1 MKKFYFNAYLYR
13 VGWVV
18 IGAMGLIVAI
28 ALVAMIIN
36 FETLQWQVIP
46 ILLGSMGVFVALGL
60 YAMLRH
66 RGHIEV
72 DEQAI
77 TLVRGRTRF
86 KLNYEEI
93 TSIKEFNRH
102 VPPGITLTTENSV
115 LSFSRMI
122 EDFDKL
128 YKHLAEHI
136 EVMQQPHVGPMQFS
150 ARSYFN
156 MNSFGILGF
165 FYILFGLITLMI
177 NLMHPEKNSWV
188 ESFTMMMLFAT
199 FFGGLGT
206 LIGIP
211 WGNKVVTL
219 TVENETMV
227 VSTFFKKKYHLKRSD
242 IKRMQLKNNTVRVRG
257 IERQEQSIAIETT
270 EGVFTVTEKAAHAFK
285 TGVPRL
291 WQLLKNWYQTK

>member
-102 VPPGITLTTENSV
+102 VPPAL
-115 LSFSRMI
+115 
-122 EDFDKL
+122 
-128 YKHLAEHI
+128 H
-136 EVMQQPHVGPMQFS
+136 
-150 ARSYFN
+150 
-156 MNSFGILGF
+156 
-165 FYILFGLITLMI
+165 
-177 NLMHPEKNSWV
+177 
-188 ESFTMMMLFAT
+188 
-199 FFGGLGT
+199 
-206 LIGIP
+206 
-211 WGNKVVTL
+211 
-219 TVENETMV
+219 
-227 VSTFFKKKYHLKRSD
+227 
-242 IKRMQLKNNTVRVRG
+242 
-257 IERQEQSIAIETT
+257 
-270 EGVFTVTEKAAHAFK
+270 
-285 TGVPRL
+285 
-291 WQLLKNWYQTK
+291 